1 MKTNL
6 HDYRQGRGYSL
17 QSAFDSAFPGEDT
30 GTLIRV
36 ATPNDLK
43 LENVGHNDFALQV
56 LHFPPPSELVV
67 SDAYRAYYDALKVEL
82 RAFNILLRELD
93 RNEPFN
99 GAIWV
104 RNNEAD
110 TTFPAYWVAIVDPHG
125 QILRTIESDRWSLA
139 IEPANIKLEVFKIL
153 FDTRDGSFSS
163 PYIPLNEFEHYV
175 IADKGTERAYTG
187 AYWNHKAEGVYLCR
201 RCQYPLYWSHDKFDS
216 HCGWPSFDDEIPGAV
231 LRQTDRDGHRTE
243 IICAN
248 CNGHLG
254 HVFLGEGFT
263 EKDTRHCVNSVSIR
277 FKSFSNEK

>member
-1 MKTNL
+1 M
-6 HDYRQGRGYSL
+6 
-17 QSAFDSAFPGEDT
+17 
-30 GTLIRV
+30 
-36 ATPNDLK
+36 
-43 LENVGHNDFALQV
+43 
-56 LHFPPPSELVV
+56 
-67 SDAYRAYYDALKVEL
+67 
-82 RAFNILLRELD
+82 
-93 RNEPFN
+93 
-99 GAIWV
+99 
-104 RNNEAD
+104 
-110 TTFPAYWVAIVDPHG
+110 
-125 QILRTIESDRWSLA
+125 ESDRWSLA
-139 IEPANIKLEVFKIL
+139 IEPAAIKLEVFKIL
-153 FDTRDGSFSS
+153 FDTRDGSISS

-263 EKDTRHCVNSVSIR
+263 QKDTRHCVNSVSIR